1 VLIRGHSSDL
11 SLLRR
16 VTLALVV
23 VSLLG
28 GCAWFRGRPETLRPA
43 PVLYEEG
50 ERFLIQGRYEA
61 ARDAFA
67 KIVERHPESDLA
79 PVARFLVG
87 ETFYRGEEYDKAV
100 PQFQDFVSLYPSH
113 LIADLGQYRLA
124 RSYFDQMPTLER
136 DQALT
141 AKAQAEFEKLLR
153 QYPESRYAPDSLVKI
168 EACRLRLAQKEVW
181 IAEFYVRQGKLE
193 AAVQRYDAVLRDY
206 SRTAV
211 APQALFQKADAL
223 RRLGR
228 SDEAANVL
236 QRLVDDYPTS
246 DWSRRAQ
253 EQIPRLTSRSGS

>member
-1 VLIRGHSSDL
+1 MHEL
-11 SLLRR
+11 
-16 VTLALVV
+16 
-23 VSLLG
+23 LLG
-28 GCAWFRGRPETLRPA
+28 EDDFYVDVFRSLGVPYEPVRWRKDINPIDREQVLLEKQTQVNTL
-43 PVLYEEG
+43 
-50 ERFLIQGRYEA
+50 IN
-61 ARDAFA
+61 
-67 KIVERHPESDLA
+67 
-79 PVARFLVG
+79 
-87 ETFYRGEEYDKAV
+87 TYRVRG
-100 PQFQDFVSLYPSH
+100 H

-124 RSYFDQMPTLER
+124 RSYFDQMPTVER
-136 DQALT
+136 DQAIT